1 MPPCVDISSLF
12 PVIDRRYDHTTPTMT
27 TRSFGSVVAIG
38 RPCIHCDWQDQSGET
53 LNCSKIT
60 KKAAKTGLSVPDF
73 TACKFTNSYFL
84 LFYRSSSELLRMFL
98 CCSLCWRD
106 SICQSRL
113 PFSHLLSY
121 SSKVFVPLRSMS
133 SANYLNSL
141 AVLP

>member
-12 PVIDRRYDHTTPTMT
+12 PVIDRRYDHTTPTIAT
-27 TRSFGSVVAIG
+27 GAPASVVAIG
-38 RPCIHCDWQDQSGET
+38 RPCIHCDWQAQSGET

-60 KKAAKTGLSVPDF
+60 KKAAKRGLSVPDF
-73 TACKFTNSYFL
+73 TACKFANCCFL
-84 LFYRSSSELLRMFL
+84 LFHRSSSELLRMFL
-98 CCSLCWRD
+98 CCILCWRD

-133 SANYLNSL
+133 SANCLNSL